1 MYITAAVSRPNTQ
14 VPELEEIELE
24 PPRGDEVLVRIVAT
38 GICHTDIHSH
48 AGHGI
53 GRIVPKPIVLGHE
66 GAGVVEAIGAGV
78 TTLRV
83 GDHVVLSGGSCGACP
98 SCRAA
103 RPTYCRHAMQA
114 GFGGQRLDGSSPLSQ
129 NGARLAGSFFGQ
141 SSFGTYAVAAA
152 RTAVPVP
159 KDVSLHLL
167 GPLACGMITGAGSII
182 EAFKVRPGQSVVIF
196 GTGGVGLAAVMG
208 ACIAGAARVVAVDL
222 NARRL
227 ALAQELGATD
237 GVPSG
242 DGMDEALRT
251 ILPDGFDFSFVTA
264 DHPSVYASALSCL
277 GAQGSCGIAVAP
289 RGEWSVDVAH
299 LLAGGRKLQGI
310 IGGSANPQTFIPMLV
325 EYWRQGRFPFD
336 RLIQTYPFADIARAW
351 DDAISGRTVKPV
363 LLMPHGLNHL
373 AQAATSPDQPAGDVS
388 IA

>member
-1 MYITAAVSRPNTQ
+1 MQVTAAVSRADSPAP
-14 VPELEEIELE
+14 VLEEVELE

-66 GAGVVEAIGAGV
+66 GAGVVQAIGAGV
-78 TTLRV
+78 TTLNV

-98 SCRAA
+98 SCRSA

-141 SSFGTYAVAAA
+141 SSFGTYAVASA

-159 KDVSLHLL
+159 KDVPLHLL
-167 GPLACGMITGAGSII
+167 GPLGCGMITGAGAVI
-182 EAFKVRPGQSVVIF
+182 EAFKLRPGQSMVVF
-196 GTGGVGLAAVMG
+196 GTGGVGLAAIMG
-208 ACIAGAARVVAVDL
+208 ACIAGASRVVAVDL
-222 NARRL
+222 NLQRL
-227 ALAQELGATD
+227 ALAKELGATD
-237 GVPSG
+237 TVQSG
-242 DGMDEALRT
+242 EGMDQALRE
-251 ILPDGFDFSFVTA
+251 ILPNGFDFSFVTA
-264 DHPSVYASALSCL
+264 DHPSVYATALSCL
-277 GAQGSCGIAVAP
+277 GAEGNCGIAVAP
-289 RGEWSVDVAH
+289 RGDWSVDVAH

-325 EYWRQGRFPFD
+325 AYWQQGRFPFD

-351 DDAISGRTVKPV
+351 DDATTGRTIKPV
-363 LLMPHGLNHL
+363 LIMP
-373 AQAATSPDQPAGDVS
+373 AA
-388 IA
+388 